1 MYIIILFK
9 CLYYIIL
16 YYALLYIQF
25 FFCIYNELYIYIYI
39 CTICKNIYIYIIN
52 ISIIQLVLNGFVSPC
67 PGHAWECCVRCELDI
82 ELQHGR
88 TVVTAGENIRDTAV

>member
-1 MYIIILFK
+1 MYKLQAYF
-9 CLYYIIL
+9 
-16 YYALLYIQF
+16 
-25 FFCIYNELYIYIYI
+25 E
-39 CTICKNIYIYIIN
+39 NISVIN